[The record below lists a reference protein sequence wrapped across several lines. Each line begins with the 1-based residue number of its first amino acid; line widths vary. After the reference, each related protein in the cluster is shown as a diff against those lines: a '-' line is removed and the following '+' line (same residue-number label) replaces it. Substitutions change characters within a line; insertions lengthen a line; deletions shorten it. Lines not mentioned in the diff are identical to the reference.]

1 MMRVLVIGDHD
12 RIIGGAERF
21 LHELI
26 LEESDGRVR
35 FITLNLRDVFRDR
48 GKSCTYWRS
57 LRDRWLA
64 DGVLCDRLVERIREA
79 KADLIHL
86 NTNAWRTATV
96 FSALRRVDTP
106 VVVFV
111 HDAWML
117 ARICLPGARQV
128 FGAFHFMSHQPAY
141 HEALIRCGLSS
152 WLVRVPFRPSNWTAE
167 PEDTPKQFDLAYA
180 GRVDRQKGMRLL
192 LQASERLVVRH
203 PRMKIAIAGEGDASA
218 WMVRQLRSMRLD
230 GNVFMLGQLCDAGLA
245 RLYRQSKLLV
255 LPSAQESLG
264 YVGLEAQSIGLPV
277 VAFSNP
283 GTRRWCIDGESGFLV
298 ARRTPDA
305 LARRI
310 NEALDDEGLRNR
322 VATRALEGVRAG
334 QYNASGLRVADAYR
348 AILRPC

>member
-1 MMRVLVIGDHD
+1 MRVLVIGDHD

-26 LEESDGRVR
+26 LEAADASVE
-35 FITLNLRDVFRDR
+35 FTTLDLHDLFRDR
-48 GKSCTYWRS
+48 EIPCAYWQG

-64 DGVLCDRLVERIREA
+64 DGILRERLMERIRS
-79 KADLIHL
+79 ADAELIHL

-96 FSALRRVDTP
+96 FSALRRVSTP

-111 HDAWML
+111 HDAWIL
-117 ARICLPGARQV
+117 RRICLPGARKL
-128 FGAFHFMSHQPAY
+128 FGAFHFMTHQTDY
-141 HEALIRCGLSS
+141 HKALSRCGLSS
-152 WLVRVPFRPSNWTAE
+152 CLVRVPFRPSQWTAE
-167 PEDTPKQFDLAYA
+167 ADDAPKQFDLSYA

-192 LQASERLVVRH
+192 LHAADRLIARH
-203 PRMKIAIAGEGDASA
+203 DEMKIAIAGEGDAYS

-230 GNVFMLGQLCDAGLA
+230 DNVFMLGRLGDAGLA

-255 LPSAQESLG
+255 LPSANESLG
-264 YVGLEAQSIGLPV
+264 YVGLEAQSSGLPV

-298 ARRTPDA
+298 DRRTPDA

-310 NEALDDEGLRNR
+310 DEVLDDDALRNR
-322 VATRALEGVRAG
+322 VAARALEVVRGG